1 VDWRGSF
8 AASPFADLREDTLD
22 HEPLTLDGDDLVTLI
37 LTTSVFGS
45 LPPDEFDRVEVELR
59 KLVTG
64 EYLVPVKAA
73 LNTTRLSK

>member
-1 VDWRGSF
+1 M
-8 AASPFADLREDTLD
+8 
-22 HEPLTLDGDDLVTLI
+22 TLI